1 MYLDFFVYIPD
12 VKGKIARKPK
22 GNAVYIN
29 YEYRREYDRGR
40 KYNIPKRVIIG
51 KQCKTDPMK
60 MQLNQ
65 NYLTYFPDE
74 NCLKRNLIQTEA
86 TA

>member
-1 MYLDFFVYIPD
+1 MYLDFFVDIPD
-12 VKGKIARKPK
+12 VKGKITRKPK

-29 YEYRREYDRGR
+29 YEYGREYDRER

-51 KQCKTDPMK
+51 KQENAAESE
-60 MQLNQ
+60 L
-65 NYLTYFPDE
+65 PDV
-74 NCLKRNLIQTEA
+74 LSGRR